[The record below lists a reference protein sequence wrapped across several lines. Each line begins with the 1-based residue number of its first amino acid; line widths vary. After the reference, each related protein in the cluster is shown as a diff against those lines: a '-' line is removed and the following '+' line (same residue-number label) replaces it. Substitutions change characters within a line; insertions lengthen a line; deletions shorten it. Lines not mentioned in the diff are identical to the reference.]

1 MSPRAATFGVF
12 FVNGAAI
19 GVWIAQIPFVQDR
32 FDLAKSTLGLILLA
46 MSVGVIFAMPLMGQ
60 AIVRLGS
67 ARSTRFGGIAL
78 CLVVPPPLLAP
89 EPWLLP
95 PALLALGAASGM
107 MDVSMNA
114 HGVSLEESL

>member
-1 MSPRAATFGVF
+1 MSARAATFGAF

-19 GVWIAQIPFVQDR
+19 GVWVAQIPFVQDR

-46 MSVGVIFAMPLMGQ
+46 MSVGVIVALPIMGQ

-67 ARSTRFGGIAL
+67 GRATRLAGVVCCAL
-78 CLVVPPPLLAP
+78 VALPLLAP

-95 PALLALGAASGM
+95 FALVAFGASSGA

-114 HGVSLEESL
+114 HGVAIET